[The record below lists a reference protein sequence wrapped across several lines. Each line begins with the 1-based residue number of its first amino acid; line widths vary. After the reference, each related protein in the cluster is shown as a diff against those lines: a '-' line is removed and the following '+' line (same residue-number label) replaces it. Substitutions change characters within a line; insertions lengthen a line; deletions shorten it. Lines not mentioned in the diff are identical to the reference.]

1 MKTKSSIFL
10 IILITSVFTFTINP
24 LLFVKGETHV
34 EGHIIQDTVWTLTDS
49 PFVVIKDLF
58 VDAGAT
64 LTIEP
69 GVEVR
74 FGGNFSLVIRGKL
87 VADGT
92 EEKPITF
99 TSNKLQPNAGDWV
112 TINFT
117 SMQPSHLE
125 HCIIEYAKNGIA
137 IENGNLVITRS
148 NITNNLQNGVY
159 ITGDNSASI
168 SENRIENN
176 QKGIFASG
184 SSSGT
189 TIQRNHIY
197 FNNETGICLSAANST
212 QVENILILNNI
223 LSTNPIGIY
232 VYGQVNASITR
243 NSIAYNELGILY
255 ENATNIAPLHY
266 NDIYGNTLGGQ
277 TLSSDPVNAEHN
289 YWGDRSG
296 PYHISLNPYGKGN
309 PVESNGT
316 DLDFIPFLTINN
328 SYINQ
333 RPIANLLTDKLRAA
347 PNDDVT
353 FIGTLSEDDRQVY
366 RYFFNFGDGKNSSWT
381 TLSIFKHKYD
391 SEGTYIATLT
401 VMDDFGVTSENTAT
415 AAISVTDL
423 APLNVQLELG
433 SYTVEYGES
442 TSITVQVTDGVNPF
456 EGANIT
462 FISVKG
468 GTVQPKSGL
477 TNSTGH
483 FTSNFTAP
491 NPSPMSNIRII
502 ATASR
507 DGYAD
512 GSDYRYLRVLP
523 PLLIELIID
532 SPEIESEEATNIRV
546 HATYHGEN
554 LTDAYVQM
562 QFTIDGNISQTT
574 GYTDVDGV
582 ATFDFTAPQTL
593 VSINVTVTAIISKI
607 GYASEEAQTQIRVN
621 PRKLDINVT
630 TEPSTVAS
638 EEISIITVLVT
649 HRGSPIADNA
659 AVQLHFNING
669 NISETSGY
677 TNNGTATFAFMA
689 PPTSVNSTVD
699 ITATAS
705 VNGYKPAE
713 TQAQILVVPK
723 IFGISITTTP
733 NIISS
738 EETTA
743 ITLHA
748 TYNGKPI
755 AHANV
760 TILSDGEGE
769 FDFVTKYTGEAG
781 NATFIFTAPLV
792 TERTN
797 ITITA
802 TITKPGYALRNGI
815 ATIVVERGILE
826 VTVVP
831 NPSLI
836 VSEKTSNVAVYV
848 RRNGKSV
855 SNANVSI
862 TATSGV
868 FSETTGL
875 TNSNGY
881 CTFLFAAPRTT
892 SETSIPILANATKL
906 GYISAEKQA
915 TINVIP
921 QTIETGGGLSL
932 TTVLLIVVPIVIVAI
947 AVILIKL
954 RIIEFSSSKEES

>member
-1 MKTKSSIFL
+1 
-10 IILITSVFTFTINP
+10 VFTFTINP
-24 LLFVKGETHV
+24 LFFVKGETHV

-58 VDAGAT
+58 IDVGAT

-74 FGGNFSLVIRGKL
+74 FGGNFSLVVRGKL
-87 VADGT
+87 IADGT
-92 EEKPITF
+92 VEKPITF
-99 TSNKLQPNAGDWV
+99 TSNKLQPERGDWV
-112 TINFT
+112 AINFT

-125 HCIIEYAKNGIA
+125 YCIIEYAENGIA
-137 IENGNLVITRS
+137 IENGNLIIARS

-168 SENRIENN
+168 NENRIENN
-176 QKGIFASG
+176 KNGIFVNG
-184 SSSGT
+184 NSSGT
-189 TIQRNHIY
+189 IIQRNYIY
-197 FNNETGICLSAANST
+197 FNNETGIRLFTTNST
-212 QVENILILNNI
+212 QIENILILNNI
-223 LSTNPIGIY
+223 LSTNPKGIN
-232 VYGQVNASITR
+232 VYGRVNANIMR

-255 ENATNIAPLHY
+255 ENATNIIPLHY
-266 NDIYGNTLGGQ
+266 NDFYGNTLGAEA
-277 TLSSDPVNAEHN
+277 LSSNPVDAEHN
-289 YWGDRSG
+289 YWGDRGG
-296 PYHISLNPYGKGN
+296 PYHVSLNPYGKGN

-328 SYINQ
+328 SYVNQ
-333 RPIANLLTDKLRAA
+333 RPIANLLTNKLRVA
-347 PNDDVT
+347 PNDNVT
-353 FIGTLSEDDRQVY
+353 FIGTLSEDDRQAY
-366 RYFFNFGDGKNSSWT
+366 RYFFNFGDGKNSDWI
-381 TLSIFKHKYD
+381 TLSIFKHKYY

-415 AAISVTDL
+415 AVISVTNL

-433 SYTVEYGES
+433 SYTIEYGES
-442 TSITVQVTDGVNPF
+442 TSITVQVTDGVNPV

-477 TNSTGH
+477 TNPTGY

-491 NPSPMSNIRII
+491 NPSSMSNIRII

-532 SPEIESEEATNIRV
+532 NPEIESEEATIIRV

-582 ATFDFTAPQTL
+582 ASFDFTAPQTL

-607 GYASEEAQTQIRVN
+607 GYASEEAQTQITVN
-621 PRKLDINVT
+621 PRKLDISIT
-630 TEPSTVAS
+630 AEPSTVAS
-638 EEISIITVLVT
+638 EETTVITVLVT
-649 HRGSPIADNA
+649 HKGTSIADNA
-659 AVQLHFNING
+659 TVQLHFNING

-677 TNNGTATFAFMA
+677 TNNGTATFAFTA

-748 TYNGKPI
+748 TYNGTPV

-802 TITKPGYALRNGI
+802 TITQPGYALRNGI

-831 NPSLI
+831 NLYLI
-836 VSEKTSNVAVYV
+836 ASEKTSNVTVYV
-848 RRNGKSV
+848 RRNGKPV
-855 SNANVSI
+855 SDANVSI
-862 TATSGV
+862 TATSGI

-881 CTFLFAAPRTT
+881 CTFLFTAPKTT
-892 SETSIPILANATKL
+892 SEISISILANSTKL
-906 GYISAEKQA
+906 GYISAETQA
-915 TINVIP
+915 TISVTP
-921 QTIETGGGLSL
+921 ETIETGGGWPL
-932 TTVLLIVVPIVIVAI
+932 TTILLIVIPIVIVAI
-947 AVILIKL
+947 VVVLIKL
-954 RIIEFSSSKEES
+954 RIIEISSREEET